1 MSEIQLPLSLSPLDV
16 AALVW
21 FILVWG
27 GYNLVI
33 DRVLGRHGGLNSQM
47 NLIREVWMRR
57 MFAREDRVG
66 DAILLGQLIQS
77 VSFFA
82 SATMLLVAALVGVL
96 ATVGSAYLTFMSLAL
111 IVPTPRSVF
120 ELKLGLL
127 TAIFVFAFFKFTWAI
142 RQYNYCSAVIG
153 AAPPPDMPEEVRNR
167 LADQAAAVLSLGVT
181 TFNGGLRAYYFALA
195 VLAWLLHPWA
205 FIAMTTWMGA
215 ILLIRQFRSRAYDA
229 IRDCGPIMARYGGP
243 PGMDKQAGKQTL
255 S

>member
-1 MSEIQLPLSLSPLDV
+1 MSAMQLPFSMSPLDLL
-16 AALVW
+16 ALAW
-21 FILVWG
+21 FVFVWG

-33 DRVLGRHGGLNSQM
+33 DRLLTRSGGLNSQM
-47 NLIREVWMRR
+47 NLIRQVWMRR

-82 SATMLLVAALVGVL
+82 SATMLLIAALVGVL
-96 ATVGSAYLTFMSLAL
+96 AAVGSAYVTFMSLAL
-111 IVPTPRSVF
+111 IAPTPRGVF

-142 RQYNYCSAVIG
+142 RQYNYCSALIG
-153 AAPPPDMPEEVRNR
+153 AAPDPTVPEDIRNH
-167 LADQAAAVLSLGVT
+167 LADHAAKVLSLGVT

-195 VLAWLLHPWA
+195 VLSWLVHPWV
-205 FIAMTTWMGA
+205 FILMTTWMVA

-229 IRDCGPIMARYGGP
+229 IRDCGPLMARHGGGP
-243 PGMDKQAGKQTL
+243 GLDK
-255 S
+255 

>member
-82 SATMLLVAALVGVL
+82 SATMLLVAALAGRAAHAQSHVAAGVDIVVAQGYEAGGHTGEIAGVHEGESPLQINAVDDKLRITSVRPPL
-96 ATVGSAYLTFMSLAL
+96 AIHRDDVLVVIERALGPDSANHPERFHVS
-111 IVPTPRSVF
+111 R
-120 ELKLGLL
+120 
-127 TAIFVFAFFKFTWAI
+127 
-142 RQYNYCSAVIG
+142 
-153 AAPPPDMPEEVRNR
+153 MPCRR
-167 LADQAAAVLSLGVT
+167 
-181 TFNGGLRAYYFALA
+181 
-195 VLAWLLHPWA
+195 
-205 FIAMTTWMGA
+205 
-215 ILLIRQFRSRAYDA
+215 
-229 IRDCGPIMARYGGP
+229 
-243 PGMDKQAGKQTL
+243 
-255 S
+255 